1 MAKNPDLTAEIVTFE
16 LAEGVSDAQFVSL
29 SQQSEAYLRTSAAF
43 LTRTLSKGSDGRW
56 TDYVLWSDGAA
67 ALAFGADFPNQ
78 PFAVALMAA
87 IKPGSEKMQHQSVL
101 WQMSA

>member
-1 MAKNPDLTAEIVTFE
+1 MTKIPTLTAEIVTFE
-16 LAEGVSDAQFVSL
+16 LADGVSDAQFVSL
-29 SQQSEAYLRTSAAF
+29 SQHSEAYVRTSPAF
-43 LTRTLSKGSDGRW
+43 MSRNLSKGPDGRW

-67 ALAFGADFPNQ
+67 AMALGADFSKQ
-78 PFAVALMAA
+78 PFAAALMAA